1 MNFSVSKIFEKN
13 RLVHFINME
22 ILRRGFVNIF
32 FWHSNSRRRSVNC
45 PTYNNQCSKLT
56 IGQVSGAQRHIQN
69 PVEYLWRNFLRK
81 YLTLNIYLKLVS
93 SIFYILPKKRYLKNI
108 KMVFISSEKL
118 FSFSRYS
125 ILCTFFFS
133 IPQFLVIFTVSQL
146 LFYSSF

>member
-1 MNFSVSKIFEKN
+1 MNFSVIKIFEKN

-69 PVEYLWRNFLRK
+69 PVEYL
-81 YLTLNIYLKLVS
+81 
-93 SIFYILPKKRYLKNI
+93 
-108 KMVFISSEKL
+108 
-118 FSFSRYS
+118 
-125 ILCTFFFS
+125 
-133 IPQFLVIFTVSQL
+133 
-146 LFYSSF
+146 